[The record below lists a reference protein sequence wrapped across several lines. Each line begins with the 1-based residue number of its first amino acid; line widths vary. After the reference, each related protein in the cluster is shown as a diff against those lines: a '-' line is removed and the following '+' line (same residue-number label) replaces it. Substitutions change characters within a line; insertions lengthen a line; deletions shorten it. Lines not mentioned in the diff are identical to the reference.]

1 MLVSDLMNDK
11 PLTLGRGASLA
22 EALDLMAREKNRHV
36 VVVEEG
42 AVVGILSDRD
52 LALFYD
58 PVQMTQERWRQAS
71 VGQLMT
77 PDPITV
83 GSGTDIA
90 SAAKLLLSTAV
101 SALPIVD
108 NGALVGI
115 LSEKDFVRHFARGT
129 SAKR

>member
-1 MLVSDLMNDK
+1 MFVRDFMNEK
-11 PLTLGRGASLA
+11 PLTLAPGASLA
-22 EALDLMAREKNRHV
+22 EALDLMAQEKNRHV

-58 PVQMTQERWRQAS
+58 PVQMTEERWKQS
-71 VGQLMT
+71 TVGQLMT
-77 PDPITV
+77 REPVTV
-83 GSGTDIA
+83 GSGTDITSA
-90 SAAKLLLSTAV
+90 SKMLLANAV

-115 LSEKDFVRHFARGT
+115 LSEKDFVRYFAR
-129 SAKR
+129 SAKQ